1 MLRGIKNSKMNTRE
15 EHMLKEMTDY
25 FVGEKQE
32 SVLFMLAALMA
43 LGLAFWLWTQGHR
56 LRLMALPL
64 VVVALMQLVVG
75 VTIFSRTDAQLAK
88 LSTQLV
94 SAPAE
99 FKQGETERMQTVMA
113 NFKLYK
119 SVELALLVLGTCLI
133 AFFSKWDAA
142 TAIGIGLVVQAGF
155 TLALDLFAEA
165 RGEGYLRALAGMA
178 A

>member
-1 MLRGIKNSKMNTRE
+1 MNTGDL
-15 EHMLKEMTDY
+15 HMVKDMTDY

-43 LGLAFWLWTQGHR
+43 IGLALWLWTYGHR
-56 LRLMALPL
+56 LRWMALPL

-75 VTIFSRTDAQLAK
+75 VTIFARTDVQLAK
-88 LSTQLV
+88 LSMQFV

-99 FKQGETERMQTVMA
+99 FKQAETERMQTVMA

-119 SVELALLVLGTCLI
+119 AVELLLLVLGACLI

-142 TAIGIGLVVQAGF
+142 TAIGIGLVLQASF

-165 RGEGYLRALAGMA
+165 RGEAYLRALAVTA

>member
-1 MLRGIKNSKMNTRE
+1 
-15 EHMLKEMTDY
+15 MLKEMTDY

-75 VTIFSRTDAQLAK
+75 VTIFARTDAQLAK

-99 FKQGETERMQTVMA
+99 FKQAETDRMQTVMA

-119 SVELALLVLGTCLI
+119 SVELALLVLGAYLVLGGLYLVVMPLALLWWLKTRWTVMGKIERTLVY
-133 AFFSKWDAA
+133 
-142 TAIGIGLVVQAGF
+142 GLVFLFFPG
-155 TLALDLFAEA
+155 LILFAPFFNLRMA
-165 RGEGYLRALAGMA
+165 GQGEVGG
-178 A
+178 

>member
-1 MLRGIKNSKMNTRE
+1 MPRGIEKNMNTSE
-15 EHMLKEMTDY
+15 MQLMKDMTDY

-32 SVLFMLAALMA
+32 SGLFILAALVA
-43 LGLAFWLWTQGHR
+43 IGLAVWLWTNGHR
-56 LRLMALPL
+56 LRFMALPL

-75 VTIFSRTDAQLAK
+75 VTIFARTDAQVAK

-94 SAPAE
+94 SSPTQ
-99 FKQGETERMQTVMA
+99 FKQAETERMQTVMA

-119 SVELALLVLGTCLI
+119 TVELVLLVLGACLI
-133 AFFSKWDAA
+133 AFLSKWDVA
-142 TAIGIGLVVQAGF
+142 TGIGIGLVVQAGF

-165 RGEGYLRALAGMA
+165 RGVDYLRALAGVA

>member
-1 MLRGIKNSKMNTRE
+1 MMQD
-15 EHMLKEMTDY
+15 MTDY

-32 SVLFMLAALMA
+32 SVLFILAALMA
-43 LGLAFWLWTQGHR
+43 TGLGVWLWTQGHR
-56 LRLMALPL
+56 LRFMALPL
-64 VVVALMQLVVG
+64 VLVALMQLVVG
-75 VTIFSRTDAQLAK
+75 ITIFARTDAQLAS

-94 SAPAE
+94 SAPAQ
-99 FKQGETERMQTVMA
+99 FKPAETARMQTVMA

-119 SVELALLVLGTCLI
+119 TVELVLLVVGACLI

-165 RGEGYLRALAGMA
+165 RGEAYMRALAGMGA
-178 A
+178 

>member
-1 MLRGIKNSKMNTRE
+1 
-15 EHMLKEMTDY
+15 MLKEMTDY

-43 LGLAFWLWTQGHR
+43 LGLAIWLWTQGHR
-56 LRLMALPL
+56 LRWMALPL

-99 FKQGETERMQTVMA
+99 FKQAETERMQTVMA

-119 SVELALLVLGTCLI
+119 SVELALLVLGACLV

-142 TAIGIGLVVQAGF
+142 TAIGIGLVLQASF

>member
-1 MLRGIKNSKMNTRE
+1 MFTGDL
-15 EHMLKEMTDY
+15 HMLKNMTDY

-32 SVLFMLAALMA
+32 SMLFMLAALLAM
-43 LGLAFWLWTQGHR
+43 GLALWLWAHGHR
-56 LRLMALPL
+56 LRWMALPL

-75 VTIFSRTDAQLAK
+75 VTIFARTDAQLAK

-94 SAPAE
+94 SAPVE
-99 FKQGETERMQTVMA
+99 FKQAETERMQTVMA

-119 SVELALLVLGTCLI
+119 SVELALLVLGVCLI
-133 AFFSKWDAA
+133 AFFSKWDA
-142 TAIGIGLVVQAGF
+142 TTGVGLGLVVQAGF

-165 RGEGYLRALAGMA
+165 RGQAYLRALAGMA

>member
-1 MLRGIKNSKMNTRE
+1 MPHGIENNMNTS
-15 EHMLKEMTDY
+15 EMQMMKDMTNY

-43 LGLAFWLWTQGHR
+43 MGLAVWLWTNGHR
-56 LRLMALPL
+56 LRFMALPL

-75 VTIFSRTDAQLAK
+75 VTIFARTDAQVAK
-88 LSTQLV
+88 LSTQLT
-94 SAPAE
+94 SSPIE
-99 FKQGETERMQTVMA
+99 FKQSETERMQRVMA

-119 SVELALLVLGTCLI
+119 TVELVLLVVGACLI
-133 AFFSKWDAA
+133 AFLSKSDAA
-142 TAIGIGLVVQAGF
+142 TGIGIGLVVQAGF

-165 RGEGYLRALAGMA
+165 RGDAYLRALAGVA

>member
-1 MLRGIKNSKMNTRE
+1 MNTRE
-15 EHMLKEMTDY
+15 ENMLKEMTDY

-43 LGLAFWLWTQGHR
+43 LGLAIWLWTQGHR

-75 VTIFSRTDAQLAK
+75 VTIFARTDAQLAK

-119 SVELALLVLGTCLI
+119 SVELALLVLGACLI
-133 AFFSKWDAA
+133 AFFSKSDAA
-142 TAIGIGLVVQAGF
+142 IAIGIGLVLQASF

-165 RGEGYLRALAGMA
+165 RGEAYLRALADMA
-178 A
+178 T

>member
-1 MLRGIKNSKMNTRE
+1 MLRGINNSNLNTSE

-32 SVLFMLAALMA
+32 SVLFVLAALMA
-43 LGLAFWLWTQGHR
+43 LGLAIWLWTQGHR
-56 LRLMALPL
+56 LRWMALPL

-75 VTIFSRTDAQLAK
+75 VTIFARTDAQLAK

-99 FKQGETERMQTVMA
+99 FKQAETERMQTVMA

-119 SVELALLVLGTCLI
+119 SVELALLVLGACLI

-142 TAIGIGLVVQAGF
+142 TGIGIGLVLQASF

-165 RGEGYLRALAGMA
+165 RGDGYLRALAGMA

>member
-1 MLRGIKNSKMNTRE
+1 MPRGIEKN
-15 EHMLKEMTDY
+15 MTDY

-32 SVLFMLAALMA
+32 SGLFILAALVA
-43 LGLAFWLWTQGHR
+43 IGLAVWLWTNGHR
-56 LRLMALPL
+56 LRFMALPL

-75 VTIFSRTDAQLAK
+75 VTIFARTDAQVAK

-94 SAPAE
+94 SSPTQ
-99 FKQGETERMQTVMA
+99 FKQAETERMQTVMA

-119 SVELALLVLGTCLI
+119 TVELVLLVLGACLI
-133 AFFSKWDAA
+133 AFLSKWDVA
-142 TAIGIGLVVQAGF
+142 TGIGIGLVVQAGF

-165 RGEGYLRALAGMA
+165 RGVDYLRALAGVA

>member
-1 MLRGIKNSKMNTRE
+1 
-15 EHMLKEMTDY
+15 MLKEMTDY

-43 LGLAFWLWTQGHR
+43 LGLAIWLWTQGHR
-56 LRLMALPL
+56 LRWMALPL

-75 VTIFSRTDAQLAK
+75 VTIFARTDAQLAK

-99 FKQGETERMQTVMA
+99 FKQAETERMQTVMTH
-113 NFKLYK
+113 FKMYK
-119 SVELALLVLGTCLI
+119 TVELVLLLVGACLI
-133 AFFSKWDAA
+133 GFFSKWDAA
-142 TAIGIGLVVQAGF
+142 TGIGIGLVVQAGF

-165 RGEGYLRALAGMA
+165 RGDAYLNVLTGIAT
-178 A
+178 